1 MEIFKAWS
9 LERHLWVF
17 HSGTLLTVVVHL
29 RWEDNLK
36 DTREKMADSFI
47 LGFVFASIPF
57 YIFGLI
63 GNSMVIRIVHKMRQ
77 MHTTTNYLL
86 ANLAV
91 SDAIAILII
100 PMYFAYSGGL
110 GPSVQ
115 NLSKFSCKFVV
126 IGDIAM
132 AASATTLSIVAI
144 ERYHAILKP
153 FSSNLR
159 LNEENIKK
167 AIALIWTLNTVLCF
181 PGFFLHV
188 WNNEETSCDG
198 PWGHN
203 VNLASNIYLIIY
215 FIFTTYIPIVV
226 FFFCY
231 GSLIRGLYF
240 SRDIFGERTSED
252 NSEKKKLLITF
263 ILATS
268 GFLLGY
274 GPFSLSY
281 AIFFGKKIEFDLYIR
296 RKAVL
301 LFLFAISL
309 CLNPVLYAFRSSS
322 FKEGF
327 KRIFLHRS
335 SQRVE
340 QNATELASFETV

>member
-1 MEIFKAWS
+1 MVD
-9 LERHLWVF
+9 L
-17 HSGTLLTVVVHL
+17 
-29 RWEDNLK
+29 
-36 DTREKMADSFI
+36 
-47 LGFVFASIPF
+47 FVFGFALASIPL
-57 YIFGLI
+57 YIFGVI
-63 GNSMVIRIVHKMRQ
+63 GNSMVIRIVYKTRE

-91 SDAIAILII
+91 SDAIVILII
-100 PMYFAYSGGL
+100 PMYFAYSGGFGLLVENL
-110 GPSVQ
+110 GK
-115 NLSKFSCKFVV
+115 LLCKCVV

-132 AASATTLSIVAI
+132 ASSASTLSVIAV

-159 LNEENIKK
+159 LNEQNIKK
-167 AIALIWTLNTVLCF
+167 AIALIWISNTVLGF
-181 PGFFLHV
+181 PGFFLHE
-188 WNNEETSCDG
+188 WNKETNNYTSCDG
-198 PWGHN
+198 PWGFQAT
-203 VNLASNIYLIIY
+203 LESNIYSITYCVL
-215 FIFTTYIPIVV
+215 TGYIPVVV
-226 FFFCY
+226 FLFCY
-231 GSLIRGLYF
+231 GSLIKGLYF
-240 SRDIFGERTSED
+240 SNAVCAESTNED

-274 GPFSLSY
+274 GPFALFY
-281 AIFFGKKIEFDLYIR
+281 AVTFRKEIEFDFYIR

-301 LFLFAISL
+301 LFLLAITL

-340 QNATELASFETV
+340 QNPSQLA

>member
-1 MEIFKAWS
+1 
-9 LERHLWVF
+9 
-17 HSGTLLTVVVHL
+17 
-29 RWEDNLK
+29 
-36 DTREKMADSFI
+36 MADLDV
-47 LGFVFASIPF
+47 LGFALASIPF
-57 YIFGLI
+57 CIFGLI
-63 GNSMVIRIVHKMRQ
+63 GNTMVVRVVHKTRE
-77 MHTTTNYLL
+77 MHTTTNFLL

-91 SDAIAILII
+91 SDVIAILMF
-100 PMYFAYSGGL
+100 PMNFGTVGGF

-115 NLSKFSCKFVV
+115 SFTKLSCKGV
-126 IGDIAM
+126 IVGTIAI
-132 AASATTLSIVAI
+132 ASSASTLSLIAV

-167 AIALIWTLNTVLCF
+167 AIALIWTSSTVVGF
-181 PGFFLHV
+181 PGFFLKV
-188 WNNEETSCDG
+188 WNDEKNDCDG
-198 PWGHN
+198 PFGSKP
-203 VNLASNIYLIIY
+203 NLASKIYMIVN

-226 FFFCY
+226 FLFCY
-231 GSLIRGLYF
+231 GSLIKGLYF
-240 SRDIFGERTSED
+240 SNDICAESTNED

-274 GPFSLSY
+274 GPFALFY
-281 AIFFGKKIEFDLYIR
+281 AVTFRKEIEFDFYIR

-301 LFLFAISL
+301 LFLLAISL

-327 KRIFLHRS
+327 KRIF
-335 SQRVE
+335 QPC
-340 QNATELASFETV
+340 ELTHN

>member
-1 MEIFKAWS
+1 MW
-9 LERHLWVF
+9 
-17 HSGTLLTVVVHL
+17 
-29 RWEDNLK
+29 
-36 DTREKMADSFI
+36 
-47 LGFVFASIPF
+47 
-57 YIFGLI
+57 
-63 GNSMVIRIVHKMRQ
+63 
-77 MHTTTNYLL
+77 
-86 ANLAV
+86 
-91 SDAIAILII
+91 
-100 PMYFAYSGGL
+100 
-110 GPSVQ
+110 
-115 NLSKFSCKFVV
+115 LSCN
-126 IGDIAM
+126 

-274 GPFSLSY
+274 GPMAVFQTLT
-281 AIFFGKKIEFDLYIR
+281 FFGKKIDLPLL
-296 RKAVL
+296 KVMAVL
-301 LFLFAISL
+301 IFLFAISL
-309 CLNPVLYAFRSSS
+309 CLNPVLYAFRSSN
-322 FKEGF
+322 FREGF
-327 KRIFLHRS
+327 KRIFLPRS
-335 SQRVE
+335 LQTVE
-340 QNATELASFETV
+340 QNAN

>member
-1 MEIFKAWS
+1 
-9 LERHLWVF
+9 
-17 HSGTLLTVVVHL
+17 
-29 RWEDNLK
+29 
-36 DTREKMADSFI
+36 MADLFV
-47 LGFVFASIPF
+47 LGFALASIPL
-57 YIFGLI
+57 YIFGPI
-63 GNSMVIRIVHKMRQ
+63 GNSMVIRIVHKTRE

-91 SDAIAILII
+91 SDAIVILII
-100 PMYFAYSGGL
+100 PMYFAYSGGFGLLVENL
-110 GPSVQ
+110 GK
-115 NLSKFSCKFVV
+115 LLCKCVV

-132 AASATTLSIVAI
+132 ASSALTLSVIAV

-159 LNEENIKK
+159 LNEQNIKK
-167 AIALIWTLNTVLCF
+167 AIALIWISSTVLGF
-181 PGFFLHV
+181 PGFFLH
-188 WNNEETSCDG
+188 
-198 PWGHN
+198 
-203 VNLASNIYLIIY
+203 
-215 FIFTTYIPIVV
+215 
-226 FFFCY
+226 
-231 GSLIRGLYF
+231 GLYF
-240 SRDIFGERTSED
+240 SNAVCAESTNED
-252 NSEKKKLLITF
+252 NSEKKKLLMTF

-274 GPFSLSY
+274 GPFALFY
-281 AIFFGKKIEFDLYIR
+281 AIAFRKELEFDFYIR

-301 LFLFAISL
+301 LFLLAISL

-340 QNATELASFETV
+340 QNAT

>member
-1 MEIFKAWS
+1 
-9 LERHLWVF
+9 
-17 HSGTLLTVVVHL
+17 
-29 RWEDNLK
+29 
-36 DTREKMADSFI
+36 MADLYV
-47 LGFVFASIPF
+47 LGFALASIPLC
-57 YIFGLI
+57 IFGLI
-63 GNSMVIRIVHKMRQ
+63 GNTMVIRIVHKTRE

-86 ANLAV
+86 ANLAL
-91 SDAIAILII
+91 SDVIAILMF
-100 PMYFAYSGGL
+100 PMNFGSLDGF
-110 GPSVQ
+110 GPSLQ
-115 NLSKFSCKFVV
+115 SFSKFSCKCV
-126 IGDIAM
+126 IVGTIAV
-132 AASATTLSIVAI
+132 ASSALTLTFIAV

-167 AIALIWTLNTVLCF
+167 AIALIWTSSTVLGF
-181 PGFFLHV
+181 PGFFLNV
-188 WNNEETSCDG
+188 WNNEKAACDG
-198 PWGHN
+198 PWGSKP
-203 VNLASNIYLIIY
+203 NLASKMYIIVNLL
-215 FIFTTYIPIVV
+215 FTTYIPIVV
-226 FFFCY
+226 FLFCY
-231 GSLIRGLYF
+231 GSLIKGLYF
-240 SRDIFGERTSED
+240 SNEICAESTNED

-274 GPFSLSY
+274 GPFALFY
-281 AIFFGKKIEFDLYIR
+281 AVTFRKEIEFDFYIR

-301 LFLFAISL
+301 LFLLAISL

-340 QNATELASFETV
+340 QNPSQLA